1 MTDKENYDL
10 EAVLKISDGE
20 TLRLMARFLE
30 DHDMPV
36 AAARMRVIAAK
47 LDWLEGQDKRAP
59 RK

>member
-1 MTDKENYDL
+1 MTDEENYDL

-20 TLRLMARFLE
+20 TLRLIARFLE
-30 DHDMPV
+30 DHDMLV

-47 LDWLEGQDKRAP
+47 LDWLDNNGTP